1 MTVIPVYCQAWST
14 EAESRSGITEEIIKA
29 VDLVSGQIGDI
40 GTWTIDRQGDNNA
53 LIEKFV
59 KDGER
64 FVIRLR
70 FNRLVFYGDK
80 ARISGDFS

>member
-1 MTVIPVYCQAWST
+1 MTVIPVYCRAWSI
-14 EAESRSGITEEIIKA
+14 EAESRSRVTEEIIKA